1 MENTTTTNESKTFQ
15 PTIFEIVPECGTAE
29 DFLIENIEPEEIE
42 VLEFQTASPADV
54 TDNQDRQP

>member
-1 MENTTTTNESKTFQ
+1 MENTPTNESETFQ

-42 VLEFQTASPADV
+42 VLQFQIASPAEV
-54 TDNQDRQP
+54 TDDQDRQP